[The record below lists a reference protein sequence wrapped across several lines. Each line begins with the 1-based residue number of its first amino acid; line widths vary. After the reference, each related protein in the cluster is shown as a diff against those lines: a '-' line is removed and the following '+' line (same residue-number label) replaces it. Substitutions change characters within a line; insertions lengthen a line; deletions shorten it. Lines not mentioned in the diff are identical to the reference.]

1 MRNAYLTLFVINTR
15 SGLAVNYS
23 INTAADQKEARADA
37 LLLIDER
44 YRGQNIQ
51 VLETSII
58 PNEVIDQVYES
69 RHE

>member
-23 INTAADQKEARADA
+23 INTAVDQKEARADA
-37 LLLIDER
+37 LRLIDEK

-69 RHE
+69 RH